1 MQASA
6 EIRKKLAT
14 IIGHLICRC
23 LREARMIPYVLNR
36 DEVIKLL
43 FADPERFEKLVRDE
57 HAAEAEQ
64 SKTDL
69 TVHMDAV
76 AELGKLDEIET
87 FDQSFW
93 DGPEVDL
100 EPILN
105 LTNQLTRTFSVYL
118 GNAATLFDK
127 NFEEFMDKFR
137 ESLQRQGW
145 VLKTI
150 DFTPEDVALLESN
163 AITFLS
169 NGEFLQAFT
178 YDRLLTS
185 QIMINQVVNLP
196 STGFSVREDLIR
208 RAIDEPKQFPALVRF
223 VLRVSYIS
231 HGVWDDLFSLMVRQ
245 IYKGSANERIAQ
257 LVDLIERDIVFSCNL
272 LCRSYGE
279 IRELS
284 AAQRRK
290 AIEDGIINCLEK
302 KALP

>member
-43 FADPERFEKLVRDE
+43 FSDPERFEELVRDE

-93 DGPEVDL
+93 DGAEVDL

-145 VLKTI
+145 TLKTI

-231 HGVWDDLFSLMVRQ
+231 HGAWDDLFSLMVKQ

>member
-105 LTNQLTRTFSVYL
+105 LTNQLTRTFSVISAMRRL
-118 GNAATLFDK
+118 CST
-127 NFEEFMDKFR
+127 
-137 ESLQRQGW
+137 
-145 VLKTI
+145 KT
-150 DFTPEDVALLESN
+150 S
-163 AITFLS
+163 
-169 NGEFLQAFT
+169 
-178 YDRLLTS
+178 
-185 QIMINQVVNLP
+185 
-196 STGFSVREDLIR
+196 
-208 RAIDEPKQFPALVRF
+208 
-223 VLRVSYIS
+223 RV
-231 HGVWDDLFSLMVRQ
+231 HG
-245 IYKGSANERIAQ
+245 
-257 LVDLIERDIVFSCNL
+257 
-272 LCRSYGE
+272 
-279 IRELS
+279 
-284 AAQRRK
+284 
-290 AIEDGIINCLEK
+290 
-302 KALP
+302 

>member
-23 LREARMIPYVLNR
+23 IREARMIPYVLNR
-36 DEVIKLL
+36 DEMINLL
-43 FADPERFEKLVRDE
+43 VADPVRFEKLVREE
-57 HAAEAEQ
+57 HAADASQ

-76 AELGKLDEIET
+76 EELGKLDELET
-87 FDQSFW
+87 FEKPFW

-100 EPILN
+100 APILN

-118 GNAATLFDK
+118 GNSATLFDK
-127 NFEEFMDKFR
+127 GFEEFMDKFR
-137 ESLQRQGW
+137 ESLRQKGMILQT
-145 VLKTI
+145 V
-150 DFTPEDVALLESN
+150 DFTPDDVALLESS
-163 AITFLS
+163 AISYLS
-169 NGEFLQAFT
+169 KGEFLQAFT

-196 STGFSVREDLIR
+196 ATGFSVREDLIR
-208 RAIDEPKQFPALVRF
+208 RAVNESGQYPALVKF
-223 VLRVSYIS
+223 ILRVSYIS
-231 HGVWDDLFSLMVRQ
+231 HGVWDDLFPIL
-245 IYKGSANERIAQ
+245 IKQ
-257 LVDLIERDIVFSCNL
+257 LHRHSEDEKITRLFDLIDRDIVFLCNL

-284 AAQRRK
+284 AAQRRQ
-290 AIEDGIINCLEK
+290 AIEDGVRNYLEK
-302 KALP
+302 K